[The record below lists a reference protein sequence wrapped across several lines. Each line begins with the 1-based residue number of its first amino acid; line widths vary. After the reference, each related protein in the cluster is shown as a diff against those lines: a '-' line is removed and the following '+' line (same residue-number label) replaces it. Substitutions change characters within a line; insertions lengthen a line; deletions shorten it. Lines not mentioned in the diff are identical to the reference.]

1 MRLVRRV
8 ATWVCVVVAATVG
21 ACSRHDSLPD
31 DSDTDELALEA
42 ALSSSSAPS
51 SSALSSS
58 AALSSPP
65 PSSSVSSS
73 SALSSSAPSIASAPG
88 DAGPGTGG
96 EAELAYT
103 VVDPTLPDAACRAAT
118 AARVQMTWY
127 YTRPEAF
134 RDLSGLLMDNLGIV
148 LAELPLEVFGSIQP
162 YVEAWEIAVRT
173 GSVDPLFGDKYIA
186 PRRAFDLWYSIACA

>member
-1 MRLVRRV
+1 
-8 ATWVCVVVAATVG
+8 
-21 ACSRHDSLPD
+21 
-31 DSDTDELALEA
+31 
-42 ALSSSSAPS
+42 
-51 SSALSSS
+51 
-58 AALSSPP
+58 
-65 PSSSVSSS
+65 
-73 SALSSSAPSIASAPG
+73 
-88 DAGPGTGG
+88 
-96 EAELAYT
+96 
-103 VVDPTLPDAACRAAT
+103 
-118 AARVQMTWY
+118 MTWY